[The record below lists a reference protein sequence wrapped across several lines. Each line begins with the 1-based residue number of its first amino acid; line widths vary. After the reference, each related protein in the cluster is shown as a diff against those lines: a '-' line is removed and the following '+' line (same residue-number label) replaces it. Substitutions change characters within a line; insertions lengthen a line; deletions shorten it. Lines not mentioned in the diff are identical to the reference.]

1 MSIGLDAGGGSTGI
15 QRNQIQENSGPVSTE
30 QKADSVVRPII
41 DFLIEKARNASIAK
55 LALSWDKP
63 ADLALISAAKNGELE
78 KVQEILNQKEHGY
91 VSIGVAIRKAAI
103 NGHLDIVQKLL
114 ASDIGE
120 TLFYSN
126 EEVIRK
132 NFPDAPKDI
141 KEVFVGDCEGA
152 ITLILGDEKLKDE
165 NYQDILKQLAQASLK
180 GFGEV
185 VLRADRIEDKKL
197 RQQFLENF
205 CDENHFDIEKLMS
218 ACLNEGADFFG
229 PDVLRILGKLSDDM
243 RVGALVVVA
252 NSGRSYL
259 FKEILGDL
267 KAKDFERFDLQEIL
281 AAMIKGGLRDLVF
294 SFLDEVEDPAEK
306 KELIRFAF
314 QTAVQ
319 SGQLPVL
326 EELFKKYEIDS
337 LHIKVAIFHV
347 AKIGN
352 TECAMLLIKKLVE
365 REDLEFFNPEGTLI
379 HALANGMVELTQ
391 KLSPEF
397 IEISKPLLQKALE
410 CASQNTIYRPQVIE
424 ELLGMWKELPAENTD
439 FFEYRDQGFELVIR
453 AAIENNNQSLI
464 DQLLKLQL
472 PLRSE
477 YFRDILVDACSQ
489 AIQKGRKEIFLILYT
504 ILPKSC
510 KLNREIQGMFV
521 KSAVETK
528 QLEILRMLDKGAIDP
543 SFRQKMVDN
552 ARAQGCCDIADE
564 LLKRG
569 FALYALAQQGN
580 LNEVEQ
586 LLPALPRS
594 LQFLN
599 QSVDAPLQNDRI
611 EGLEAFRREL
621 LHNFDRRAISQG
633 IQEAVK
639 FGHVDLLKYLV
650 PFIIILTDP
659 LEYDFTGSFSDKFF
673 EKALPSAAHHGHLNV
688 IEFFL
693 SEYFSLELKSSYP
706 ISQTVVV
713 AITAQRNEIVNLL
726 LSRFE
731 QLPGEWISERQII
744 QWIGT
749 AAYTNNFPIIAR
761 LMRDSQ
767 NQIRTL
773 DQEGL
778 TSVIDSISHLPNYP
792 TSDLI
797 RTICENLTSLTPRFK
812 DFLLEHIRSL
822 FTGLSLEQQ
831 EILVEMINRL
841 PIAEVRN
848 DPSEQEMASISH
860 GYLHVPNW
868 EDVKNNPLKYL
879 TSAVKKPFEGIFFG
893 DGTAVDAGGVTKDF
907 VTRLVESLKEKK
919 LICTDEDLGF
929 GEWVSL
935 PIATTK
941 EQIEALSLFGKL
953 LTHLYIKNDGRR
965 DKIMIPKILDPRL
978 FAVMLAGEGNE
989 LKILESPNEFQKIW
1003 ENSSTPSQDS
1013 ISLVKSLTGFEG
1025 ENELFMDEF
1034 RGWKASVQKA
1044 LSLLKAGI
1052 GTPLTQ
1058 AMQTFQGCMTL
1069 KNEFFGKEIT
1079 SELVKRNLEIRAP
1092 QMFPDTYG
1100 NMVEWL
1106 REWIDKADDEKLI
1119 QFVFCTT
1126 GHKSLNM
1133 GNIII
1138 KQNDQ
1143 RNQHK
1148 SEAVEIH
1155 SCCNSLALPRV
1166 ENMDQESF
1174 ILALEASLVSEGK
1187 VSYNLA

>member
-1 MSIGLDAGGGSTGI
+1 
-15 QRNQIQENSGPVSTE
+15 
-30 QKADSVVRPII
+30 
-41 DFLIEKARNASIAK
+41 
-55 LALSWDKP
+55 
-63 ADLALISAAKNGELE
+63 
-78 KVQEILNQKEHGY
+78 
-91 VSIGVAIRKAAI
+91 
-103 NGHLDIVQKLL
+103 
-114 ASDIGE
+114 
-120 TLFYSN
+120 
-126 EEVIRK
+126 
-132 NFPDAPKDI
+132 
-141 KEVFVGDCEGA
+141 
-152 ITLILGDEKLKDE
+152 
-165 NYQDILKQLAQASLK
+165 
-180 GFGEV
+180 
-185 VLRADRIEDKKL
+185 
-197 RQQFLENF
+197 
-205 CDENHFDIEKLMS
+205 
-218 ACLNEGADFFG
+218 
-229 PDVLRILGKLSDDM
+229 
-243 RVGALVVVA
+243 
-252 NSGRSYL
+252 
-259 FKEILGDL
+259 
-267 KAKDFERFDLQEIL
+267 
-281 AAMIKGGLRDLVF
+281 
-294 SFLDEVEDPAEK
+294 
-306 KELIRFAF
+306 
-314 QTAVQ
+314 
-319 SGQLPVL
+319 
-326 EELFKKYEIDS
+326 
-337 LHIKVAIFHV
+337 
-347 AKIGN
+347 
-352 TECAMLLIKKLVE
+352 
-365 REDLEFFNPEGTLI
+365 
-379 HALANGMVELTQ
+379 
-391 KLSPEF
+391 
-397 IEISKPLLQKALE
+397 
-410 CASQNTIYRPQVIE
+410 VIE
-424 ELLGMWKELPAENTD
+424 ELLRRWEELPAENTD

-489 AIQKGRKEIFLILYT
+489 AIQNRRKEIFLSLYT

-659 LEYDFTGSFSDKFF
+659 LENDITGSFSDKFF
-673 EKALPSAAHHGHLNV
+673 LKALPSAAHYGHLNV

-693 SEYFSLELKSSYP
+693 SEYFSLELKLSYP
-706 ISQTVVV
+706 ISQTVMV
-713 AITAQRNEIVNLL
+713 AIRAQRNEIVNLL

-778 TSVIDSISHLPNYP
+778 ASVIDSISHLPNYP

-822 FTGLSLEQQ
+822 FTGLSPEQQ

-848 DPSEQEMASISH
+848 DPSD
-860 GYLHVPNW
+860 LHVPNW
-868 EDVKNNPLKYL
+868 EDVENNPLKYL
-879 TSAVKKPFEGIFFG
+879 KSAVENSFERIHFG
-893 DGTAVDAGGVTKDF
+893 NGTAIDMGGVTKDF
-907 VTRLVESLKEKK
+907 VTRLVDSLKEKK
-919 LICTDEDLGF
+919 LICADEDLGF

-989 LKILESPNEFQKIW
+989 LKILECVDSIRDIW
-1003 ENSSTPSQDS
+1003 EKDLPNSQSIQDLKGALSSQEEDGPF
-1013 ISLVKSLTGFEG
+1013 LTKFKE
-1025 ENELFMDEF
+1025 
-1034 RGWKASVQKA
+1034 WKASVQEGIR
-1044 LSLLKAGI
+1044 LLKEGI
-1052 GTPLTQ
+1052 DSPLTDAMGTPE
-1058 AMQTFQGCMTL
+1058 GCGRL
-1069 KNEFFGKEIT
+1069 QEEFFGKEIT
-1079 SELVKRNLEIRAP
+1079 SRSVMENLKICRPQEFELS
-1092 QMFPDTYG
+1092 YG
-1100 NMVEWL
+1100 KMVRWL
-1106 REWIDKADDEKLI
+1106 KDWIDEADDEKLI

-1133 GNIII
+1133 GKIHIE
-1138 KQNDQ
+1138 QNM
-1143 RNQHK
+1143 RG
-1148 SEAVEIH
+1148 AVMSAAIEIH
-1155 SCCNSLALPRV
+1155 TCSNSLALPRV
-1166 ENMDQESF
+1166 ENIDQESF
-1174 ILALEASLVSEGK
+1174 IQALEASLEQK
-1187 VSYNLA
+1187 SYNVG